1 MKSKYVDR
9 TALAQVIGSIFNSP
23 QILDLTDKYT
33 ITEADFP
40 DELLQVI
47 IGSIYKIHEMGA
59 KTISLEN
66 ISDYLANKPKS
77 QAIYQRDKGEE
88 WLLKASEVAIISAF
102 DFYYDRMKKMSLLRA
117 YDTYGIDVSYIYDPD
132 NIFNAKLKQQQEE
145 QLDNMTLEDIA
156 NKIDQRIDE
165 IKAQYVK
172 DIFGEASQAGEG
184 LEELIEQFKETPEV
198 GVPLYGSLVNTITR
212 GARLKKLYLR
222 SAPTGMGKSRSM
234 IADCCFI
241 GCPKIYDDNVGWIR
255 SGAANP

>member
-88 WLLKASEVAIISAF
+88 WLLKASEVAITSAF
-102 DFYYDRMKKMSLLRA
+102 DFYLQ
-117 YDTYGIDVSYIYDPD
+117 
-132 NIFNAKLKQQQEE
+132 KL
-145 QLDNMTLEDIA
+145 
-156 NKIDQRIDE
+156 
-165 IKAQYVK
+165 
-172 DIFGEASQAGEG
+172 
-184 LEELIEQFKETPEV
+184 
-198 GVPLYGSLVNTITR
+198 
-212 GARLKKLYLR
+212 
-222 SAPTGMGKSRSM
+222 
-234 IADCCFI
+234 
-241 GCPKIYDDNVGWIR
+241 
-255 SGAANP
+255 

>member
-88 WLLKASEVAIISAF
+88 WLLKASEVAITSAF
-102 DFYYDRMKKMSLLRA
+102 DFYYDRMKKMSLLNWYNKLMQVPA
-117 YDTYGIDVSYIYDPD
+117 LHVIPVSAMPRQNGLYSLMRMT
-132 NIFNAKLKQQQEE
+132 NCS
-145 QLDNMTLEDIA
+145 MTLYTIL
-156 NKIDQRIDE
+156 RI
-165 IKAQYVK
+165 
-172 DIFGEASQAGEG
+172 
-184 LEELIEQFKETPEV
+184 
-198 GVPLYGSLVNTITR
+198 
-212 GARLKKLYLR
+212 
-222 SAPTGMGKSRSM
+222 
-234 IADCCFI
+234 
-241 GCPKIYDDNVGWIR
+241 
-255 SGAANP
+255 